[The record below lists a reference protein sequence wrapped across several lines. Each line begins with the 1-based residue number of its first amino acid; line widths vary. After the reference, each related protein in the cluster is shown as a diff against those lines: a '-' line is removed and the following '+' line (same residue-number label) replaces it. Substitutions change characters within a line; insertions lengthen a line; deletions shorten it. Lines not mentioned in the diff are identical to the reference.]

1 MLFILFCYNVSMKR
15 IIPYSDEKMLYN
27 KELERYELNKT
38 WVKNNFDI
46 PFDDN
51 VLEKRIKKNTR
62 VVYNRIFE
70 IANSANRKIINK
82 IINCTKEYRNYI
94 FDCLSS
100 QIESDLISGYNDQS
114 AFVPES
120 KEQRDLQVLNAVS
133 VDTER
138 IIYNAKSYGGIN
150 LVYSGVLPSWVYLTF
165 ME

>member
-1 MLFILFCYNVSMKR
+1 MKK
-15 IIPYSDEKMLYN
+15 IEPYSDAKMLYN
-27 KELERYELNKT
+27 KENDRYELNRN

-51 VLEKRIKKNTR
+51 ILDKRIKKNTR

-70 IANSANRKIINK
+70 IANTSNRQIINK
-82 IINCTKEYRNYI
+82 IINHTEEYRNYI

-100 QIESDLISGYNDQS
+100 QIESDLISGYNDQG

-120 KEQRDLQVLNAVS
+120 KEQRDMQKLNAVS

-150 LVYSGVLPSWVYLTF
+150 LVYGGVLPTWVYLF
-165 ME
+165 AME